1 MFAIRWRRLLPLV
14 MLAVATTMLIVA
26 CGGDDS
32 EDETPA
38 STASTPAATASTGAT
53 TTSDSEQ
60 LSGSVAVDGSS
71 TVFPVTEAVAEEFRS
86 VAPDVRVT
94 VGVSGTGGGFEKF
107 CNAETDISDA
117 SRPIKQS
124 EIDNCAAN
132 GIEYLPLRVGLDG
145 LAVVAHPDATF
156 LECITMEEL
165 SILWGPDSEGSVKS
179 WNQVR
184 ASWPDDEIKLFGP
197 DTDSGTFDFFTEEVN
212 GEGGASRADY
222 TNSTDDNVL
231 VTGISGSA
239 GGSGYFGYA
248 YYAENQE
255 RLRVVAVDAGEGCVI
270 PSDATVSDG
279 SYPLARPLFI
289 YVSLASLNEK
299 PQVREFVRYYLSDAA
314 IALVP
319 EVGYTAIAADELAE
333 SRANLEAAIE
343 TGTVAIDDG
352 GASPAGEAL
361 SGSVAIDGS
370 STVFPVTE
378 AVAEEFRSVA
388 PDVRVTVG
396 VSGTGGGFEKF
407 CNAET
412 DISDASRPIKQ
423 SEIDNCAANGIEYL
437 PLRVGL
443 DGLAVV
449 AHPDAT
455 FLECITMEE
464 LSILWGPDSEGS
476 VKSWNQVRASW
487 PDDEIKLFGPD
498 TDSGTFDFFTE
509 EVNGEGGASR
519 ADYTNSTD
527 DNVLVTGISGSAG
540 GSGYFGYA
548 YYAENQERLRVV
560 AVDAGE
566 GCVIPSDA
574 TVSDGSYPLARPLFI
589 YVSLASLN
597 EKPQVRE
604 FVRYYLSDAAIAL
617 VPEVGYTA
625 IAADELAESRA
636 NLEAA
641 IAGGG

>member
-1 MFAIRWRRLLPLV
+1 MFAIRWRRLLPLA

-26 CGGDDS
+26 CGGGDS

-38 STASTPAATASTGAT
+38 STASTPAATASTGGT
-53 TTSDSEQ
+53 TTSDSE
-60 LSGSVAVDGSS
+60 
-71 TVFPVTEAVAEEFRS
+71 
-86 VAPDVRVT
+86 
-94 VGVSGTGGGFEKF
+94 K
-107 CNAETDISDA
+107 
-117 SRPIKQS
+117 
-124 EIDNCAAN
+124 
-132 GIEYLPLRVGLDG
+132 
-145 LAVVAHPDATF
+145 
-156 LECITMEEL
+156 
-165 SILWGPDSEGSVKS
+165 
-179 WNQVR
+179 
-184 ASWPDDEIKLFGP
+184 
-197 DTDSGTFDFFTEEVN
+197 
-212 GEGGASRADY
+212 
-222 TNSTDDNVL
+222 
-231 VTGISGSA
+231 
-239 GGSGYFGYA
+239 
-248 YYAENQE
+248 
-255 RLRVVAVDAGEGCVI
+255 
-270 PSDATVSDG
+270 
-279 SYPLARPLFI
+279 
-289 YVSLASLNEK
+289 
-299 PQVREFVRYYLSDAA
+299 
-314 IALVP
+314 
-319 EVGYTAIAADELAE
+319 
-333 SRANLEAAIE
+333 
-343 TGTVAIDDG
+343 
-352 GASPAGEAL
+352 L

-464 LSILWGPDSEGS
+464 LAILWGPDSEGS
-476 VKSWNQVRASW
+476 INNWNQVRAGW

-527 DNVLVTGISGSAG
+527 DNVLVTGISGSRG

-566 GCVIPSDA
+566 GCIIPSDT
-574 TVSDGSYPLARPLFI
+574 TVSDGSYPLARPLYI
-589 YVSLASLN
+589 YVSLAALA

-604 FVRYYLSDAAIAL
+604 FVRYFLSDAAIAL

-636 NLEAA
+636 NLEAS

>member
-14 MLAVATTMLIVA
+14 MLAVAATMLIVA
-26 CGGDDS
+26 CGDD
-32 EDETPA
+32 DDDA
-38 STASTPAATASTGAT
+38 APAATAAPQQTAAPT
-53 TTSDSEQ
+53 AAPAEE

-107 CNAETDISDA
+107 CNGETDISDA
-117 SRPIKQS
+117 SRPIKPS
-124 EIDNCAAN
+124 EEEHCAES

-145 LAVVAHPDATF
+145 LAVVAHPDADF
-156 LECITMEEL
+156 LECITMDEL
-165 SILWGPDSEGSVKS
+165 AVLWGPDSEGQVTS
-179 WNQVR
+179 WSDVR
-184 ASWPDDEIKLFGP
+184 AGWPDEEIKLFGP

-248 YYAENQE
+248 YYAENQD
-255 RLRVVAVDAGEGCVI
+255 RLRVVAVDGGEGCVI

-279 SYPLARPLFI
+279 SYVLARPLFI

-319 EVGYTAIAADELAE
+319 EVGYTAIPAGELAE
-333 SRANLEAAIE
+333 SRANLEAAIA
-343 TGTVAIDDG
+343 GTYQA
-352 GASPAGEAL
+352 AAPAAPAEDLSSL
-361 SGSVAIDGS
+361 SGSVAVDGS

-407 CNAET
+407 CNGET
-412 DISDASRPIKQ
+412 DISDASRPIKP
-423 SEIDNCAANGIEYL
+423 SEEEHCAESGIEYL

-449 AHPDAT
+449 AHPDAD
-455 FLECITMEE
+455 FLECITMDE
-464 LSILWGPDSEGS
+464 LAVLWGPDSEGQ
-476 VKSWNQVRASW
+476 VTSWSDVRAGW
-487 PDDEIKLFGPD
+487 PDEEIKLFGPD

-548 YYAENQERLRVV
+548 YYAENQDRLRVV
-560 AVDAGE
+560 AVDGGE

-574 TVSDGSYPLARPLFI
+574 TVSDGSYVLARPLFI

-604 FVRYYLSDAAIAL
+604 FVRYYLSDEGIAL
-617 VPEVGYTA
+617 VPQVGYTA
-625 IAADELAESRA
+625 IPAGELAESRA

-641 IAGGG
+641 IN